1 MIMDKLAE
9 AVAARGPVCVGL
21 DTSPEYLPPSFRAGF
36 EDPAEAVFQFNR
48 RIVDATVQVCAC
60 YKLQIAYYEALG
72 LSGMR
77 AYAQTLQYVRAR
89 DRLAIADV
97 KRGDIAATAGMYAAA
112 HFSGDFEADFVTLS
126 PYMGMDSIEPWLPWV
141 REHDKGLFVLIR
153 TSNPGAT
160 DIQYLE
166 GQSGERVY
174 TQVARRVADLGL
186 PFVGEQGFSGVGG
199 VVGCTHAEEARDLRA
214 LLSHTFFLVP
224 GYGAQGGT
232 ARDTVPY
239 FENGNGAVV
248 NASRSILLAW
258 RSDAGHDE
266 EWRAAHFEECAAAEA
281 QRMRDDIREALSRE
295 DA

>member
-141 REHDKGLFVLIR
+141 RKHDKGLFVLIR

-258 RSDAGHDE
+258 RSDARHDE

-295 DA
+295 DT

>member
-1 MIMDKLAE
+1 MMMDKLAE

-21 DTSPEYLPPSFRAGF
+21 DTAPDYLPPRFRAGF
-36 EDPAEAVFQFNR
+36 DDPAEAVFQFNR
-48 RIVDATVQVCAC
+48 RIIDATADACAC

-77 AYAQTLQYVRAR
+77 AYSRTLQYIRTKE
-89 DRLAIADV
+89 RLAIADV
-97 KRGDIAATAGMYAAA
+97 KRGDIATTAAMYAAA

-141 REHDKGLFVLIR
+141 REHEKGLFVLIR
-153 TSNPGAT
+153 TSNPGAV

-166 GQSGERVY
+166 EQSGEHIY
-174 TQVARRVADLGL
+174 TQVARRVATLGQPL
-186 PFVGEQGFSGVGG
+186 VGEHGFSGVGG

-214 LLSHTFFLVP
+214 LLSTTFFLVP

-232 ARDTVPY
+232 AQDTVPY
-239 FENGNGAVV
+239 FIRGNGAFV

-258 RSDAGHDE
+258 RNDTGHDE
-266 EWRAAHFEECAAAEA
+266 DWRTAHFEECAAAETH
-281 QRMRDDIREALSRE
+281 RMRDDILGALAGER
-295 DA
+295 A

>member
-1 MIMDKLAE
+1 MMMDKLAE

-21 DTSPEYLPPSFRAGF
+21 DTAPDYLPPRFRAGF
-36 EDPAEAVFQFNR
+36 DDPAEAVFQFNR
-48 RIVDATVQVCAC
+48 RIIDATADACAC

-77 AYAQTLQYVRAR
+77 AYSRTLQYIRTKE
-89 DRLAIADV
+89 RLAIADV
-97 KRGDIAATAGMYAAA
+97 KRGDIATTAAMYAAA

-141 REHDKGLFVLIR
+141 REHEKGLFVLIR
-153 TSNPGAT
+153 TSNPGAV

-166 GQSGERVY
+166 EQSGEHIY
-174 TQVARRVADLGL
+174 TQVARRVATLGQPL
-186 PFVGEQGFSGVGG
+186 VGEHGFSGVGG

-214 LLSHTFFLVP
+214 LLSTTFFLVP

-232 ARDTVPY
+232 AQDTVPY
-239 FENGNGAVV
+239 FIRGNGAVV

-258 RSDAGHDE
+258 RNDTGHDE
-266 EWRAAHFEECAAAEA
+266 DWRTAHFEECAAAETH
-281 QRMRDDIREALSRE
+281 RMRDDILGALAGER
-295 DA
+295 A